1 MQTQTYKIFNELM
14 ESSSSSEY
22 EPEVYKWLQIK
33 DFFLILQIL
42 CSVQTDKYYQ
52 SVKNKIKLR
61 NLASKA
67 SVGSGVCGGVFINWS
82 VNLGEEKRETV
93 NLVG

>member
-1 MQTQTYKIFNELM
+1 MKLLF
-14 ESSSSSEY
+14 
-22 EPEVYKWLQIK
+22 
-33 DFFLILQIL
+33 
-42 CSVQTDKYYQ
+42 
-52 SVKNKIKLR
+52 IKLR
-61 NLASKA
+61 NLAFKA

>member
-1 MQTQTYKIFNELM
+1 M
-14 ESSSSSEY
+14 
-22 EPEVYKWLQIK
+22 
-33 DFFLILQIL
+33 L
-42 CSVQTDKYYQ
+42 CLVQTDKYYL
-52 SVKNKIKLR
+52 SVKNKIKSRTLG
-61 NLASKA
+61 LASKA